1 MSYKLAFNQA
11 SEWLAWLEQ
20 QHPSHEID
28 MGLARIGFVA
38 KRLLADAPVA
48 KQVITVAGTNGKGSS
63 VAFLAAIM
71 EQAGLTYAT
80 LTSPHFVRF
89 NERIQLH
96 GKPVSDDAL
105 CSSFER
111 VNQARYDAQGVATLL
126 TYFEFNALLAFDLMQ
141 RANLDVAILEIGLGG
156 RLDAVNLIDSD
167 VAIVTS
173 ISVDHVDWLGDDIS
187 LIGREKAGVYR
198 AGKPAIVGALDCPRS
213 VADYAHEIGAQCL
226 QNGIDFKLEGNHWSN
241 QAGLT
246 MTLPKVSLP
255 PMNVAAVVQ
264 AVVSLSF
271 EIDAKHIAQGLAG
284 ARLMGRFQRLQWQG
298 KQVILDVAHNP
309 QAAQN
314 LALELAKENCE
325 GQTIAVVAMLGDKD
339 YPQVINALSGCFGQW
354 MLASSGGPR
363 GLSSSEL
370 GQQLSLSGVADAQFD
385 TFNNPTDA
393 FVAAIA
399 AAGPADRV
407 IVFGSFVTVGEVL
420 ALVEG

>member
-38 KRLLADAPVA
+38 KRLLADAPIA

-284 ARLMGRFQRLQWQG
+284 ARLMGRFQCLQWQG

>member
-28 MGLARIGFVA
+28 MGLARIGVVA
-38 KRLLADAPVA
+38 KRLLADAPIA

-173 ISVDHVDWLGDDIS
+173 ISVDHVDWLGDDIN

>member
-38 KRLLADAPVA
+38 KRLLADAPIA

-173 ISVDHVDWLGDDIS
+173 ISVDHVDWLGDDIN

>member
-38 KRLLADAPVA
+38 KRLLADAPIA